1 MNIYMA
7 YHRALEQVYRL
18 IGKNSNNIVTFTKVL
33 LDHRKKVFFKEATY
47 VKTNDPAKLGKTVKS
62 KITPNS
68 NSLITQIIS
77 ENKTLDSFVDI
88 SNHFAKPNK

>member
-47 VKTNDPAKLGKTVKS
+47 VKTNDPAKLWKTVKS

-88 SNHFAKPNK
+88 AYHFAKPNK